1 MCCGKNRTAVSQ
13 TRVASPAG
21 RAVQTSPPF
30 ATRQRSNTAYFE
42 YTGKTALTAVG
53 PVSGMRYRFASPGS
67 RVAVDL
73 RDRKHFAAVPNL
85 VQVRSL

>member
-13 TRVASPAG
+13 TRVGPPAG
-21 RAVQTSPPF
+21 RSVQTPPAF
-30 ATRQRSNTAYFE
+30 TTRQRSSAAYFE

-53 PVSGMRYRFASPGS
+53 PVSGMRYRFATPGS

-73 RDRKHFAAVPNL
+73 RDRKHLAAVPNL